1 MGNRLSKIYT
11 RTGDDGGRDSMSQYR
26 ASCADCSEPRE
37 TRGFRAVPTGASQR
51 LRAGLLPAWSCR

>member
-11 RTGDDGGRDSMSQYR
+11 RTGDDGGRTRWSRCR
-26 ASCADCSEPRE
+26 ASCADRSEPCE
-37 TRGFRAVPTGASQR
+37 TRGFRTVPTDASRR